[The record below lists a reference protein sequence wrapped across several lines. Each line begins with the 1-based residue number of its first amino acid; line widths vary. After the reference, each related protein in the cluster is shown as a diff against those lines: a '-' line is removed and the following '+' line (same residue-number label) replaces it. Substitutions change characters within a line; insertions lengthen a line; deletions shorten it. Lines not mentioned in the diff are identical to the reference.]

1 MLEEQ
6 RELAVERAQQQAER
20 QAQQM
25 KTEFGDLV
33 LDAVEDYFPRQAQA
47 RRRQLVARSFAIGFA
62 AGLLVPR
69 LLGRRLRRS

>member
-33 LDAVEDYFPRQAQA
+33 LDAVEDYFPQQAQA
-47 RRRQLVARSFAIGFA
+47 RRRQLVTRSFAIGFA
-62 AGLLVPR
+62 AGLLLPR